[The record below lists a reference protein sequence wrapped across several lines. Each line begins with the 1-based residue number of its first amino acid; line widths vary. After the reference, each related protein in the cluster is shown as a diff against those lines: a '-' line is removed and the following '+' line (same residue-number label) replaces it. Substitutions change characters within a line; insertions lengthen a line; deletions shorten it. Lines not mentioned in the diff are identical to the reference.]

1 MKNGKK
7 SKRKVGRA
15 YRKVK
20 ISKLKKATRKALK
33 KNKDHS

>member
-1 MKNGKK
+1 MKSGKK

-20 ISKLKKATRKALK
+20 MKKLKKAARKAFK
-33 KNKDHS
+33 GNRDHS